1 MFFLNLTMK
10 ICFVCPISWYL
21 VRPFQDD
28 AFNVVFQQCVH
39 LKKKS
44 KLQLSVKLYFFDFN
58 FYLLAVTLTN
68 SLFLVN
74 NFSRTLFFCV
84 NILIIMVNNDNGN
97 NNGHLRERKKS
108 ATLDVT
114 SDLVNC
120 RCQLMHL
127 GKGGHWSYEEQG
139 ISPSYTPISSHDHP
153 S

>member
-1 MFFLNLTMK
+1 M
-10 ICFVCPISWYL
+10 CSP
-21 VRPFQDD
+21 
-28 AFNVVFQQCVH
+28 
-39 LKKKS
+39 KKKS
-44 KLQLSVKLYFFDFN
+44 KLQFSVKLYFFDFN

-84 NILIIMVNNDNGN
+84 NILIIMVNNDNDN

-127 GKGGHWSYEEQG
+127 GKGSYEEQG